1 MNLRARILA
10 LILAS
15 SLLSALGMLWVL
27 WENRTDAVLRAQSQ
41 LTSLTESTAKD
52 LDDRVSGT
60 AQLLFGLSQVPVVSS
75 DDAAACSDFLA
86 DVLNEHPQYTGLL
99 TILRLAGR
107 RSGQGHRGV
116 HLMKKIDASW
126 RSGRTPPPSP
136 DPGKS
141 PLSNGEKSHTKTL
154 LAEYAVAVR
163 ENKGKRG
170 ESPGRKAAGPT

>member
-60 AQLLFGLSQVPVVSS
+60 AQLLFGLSRVPVVSS

-99 TILRLAGR
+99 TILPEGQLHCDSLRTRQVMNLTDRDYFKGVQRFHASLPEGHGLLRLAVGGAPKWTGAPG
-107 RSGQGHRGV
+107 S
-116 HLMKKIDASW
+116 ASDEKD
-126 RSGRTPPPSP
+126 RCIMAFGKNPS
-136 DPGKS
+136 S
-141 PLSNGEKSHTKTL
+141 
-154 LAEYAVAVR
+154 LA
-163 ENKGKRG
+163 
-170 ESPGRKAAGPT
+170 